1 MKGVQGGAEL
11 GMAGAAQ
18 QGTML
23 GQGIGAV
30 QAAGGARK
38 DQMGGLDQQ
47 GGFID
52 QQGNYVQ
59 AQLASTESDITQAS
73 TEEQARLTRS
83 AQGTPDDPRYRPPA
97 ETPPAVIEGAV
108 DENGL
113 PTGTTIAPGPPVE
126 LDPPIEGKAEGGP
139 VQGGK
144 PYIVGEKGRELFTPS
159 QSGNITPNSQMPP
172 SPTEVKQTGDH
183 SFTIA
188 PAGASAPA
196 SKGGVNA
203 APPQL
208 QGAPPQQG
216 MMQQGQ
222 PDPSQGGGMADVQ
235 RQAFDRR
242 NEELQ
247 RGTPAQPVQ
256 EGLSPLQQGG
266 MMGAQ
271 QLGQQPQGNQQQ
283 AMAQNQAELTKQMG
297 QAGAVRGSWKDA
309 QAGGG
314 APGGGVASMMG
325 GGGAG
330 ALYGQGQAGIAQ
342 QGGLMGQNAPMGANQ
357 QQQADE
363 MFKKKRQAM
372 MQGFGVGGA

>member
-1 MKGVQGGAEL
+1 MEGVKGGAEL

-30 QAAGGARK
+30 QAAGGAREQQMQGVK
-38 DQMGGLDQQ
+38 DQ

-97 ETPPAVIEGAV
+97 ETPPAVGAATG
-108 DENGL
+108 DL
-113 PTGTTIAPGPPVE
+113 PPGTTVAPPP
-126 LDPPIEGKAEGGP
+126 PGG
-139 VQGGK
+139 G
-144 PYIVGEKGRELFTPS
+144 LS
-159 QSGNITPNSQMPP
+159 MPP
-172 SPTEVKQTGDH
+172 P
-183 SFTIA
+183 
-188 PAGASAPA
+188 ASAPSA
-196 SKGGVNA
+196 TPAPVPEAKPQGGVNA

-208 QGAPPQQG
+208 QGAPVNQAKPQG
-216 MMQQGQ
+216 RMMAEQDQIKATA
-222 PDPSQGGGMADVQ
+222 PGGGMADA
-235 RQAFDRR
+235 QA
-242 NEELQ
+242 Q
-247 RGTPAQPVQ
+247 AGQGAA
-256 EGLSPLQQGG
+256 GMMGQQGMMNQQAKG

-271 QLGQQPQGNQQQ
+271 QGQGNNQQ

-314 APGGGVASMMG
+314 ASGGGVASMMG
-325 GGGAG
+325 GGGSPF
-330 ALYGQGQAGIAQ
+330 GQGQAGIAQ
-342 QGGLMGQNAPMGANQ
+342 QGGLMGQNAPMNADQ

-363 MFKKKRQAM
+363 MFKKKRQAT
-372 MQGFGVGGA
+372 MQGFAVGGA

>member
-1 MKGVQGGAEL
+1 
-11 GMAGAAQ
+11 MAGAAQ

-23 GQGIGAV
+23 GQGVGAV
-30 QAAGGARK
+30 QAAGGAREQQMQGVK
-38 DQMGGLDQQ
+38 DQ

-97 ETPPAVIEGAV
+97 ETSETSETSVVE
-108 DENGL
+108 
-113 PTGTTIAPGPPVE
+113 PTPGT
-126 LDPPIEGKAEGGP
+126 AEGDQMMNTGSGAP
-139 VQGGK
+139 VQG
-144 PYIVGEKGRELFTPS
+144 
-159 QSGNITPNSQMPP
+159 
-172 SPTEVKQTGDH
+172 
-183 SFTIA
+183 A
-188 PAGASAPA
+188 PAPVSAVPPPANAVQAPA
-196 SKGGVNA
+196 QASPAPQQQGGINA
-203 APPQL
+203 APPGGAPVNQAKPQNAQFKGYDQTVKSQMPGMADAQAQGNSMRGKEHLNEARQNMNPQQL
-208 QGAPPQQG
+208 QESQTWEKNFDSYQQAQGGQGGGGMMGQQG
-216 MMQQGQ
+216 MMNQQ
-222 PDPSQGGGMADVQ
+222 AK
-235 RQAFDRR
+235 
-242 NEELQ
+242 
-247 RGTPAQPVQ
+247 
-256 EGLSPLQQGG
+256 G

-271 QLGQQPQGNQQQ
+271 QGQGNNQQ

-309 QAGGG
+309 QGGG

-363 MFKKKRQAM
+363 MFKKKRQAT
-372 MQGFGVGGA
+372 MQGFAVGGA